1 MVNQQKELPRRLARQ
16 NGDYYLVSV
25 TAKTL
30 KISGGTQKT
39 PSPHAA
45 KPGFLAKHS
54 LQFAVKNGKIIM
66 MRSKVPR
73 KKRRTQAQLQERTAI
88 LTFRLKS

>member
-1 MVNQQKELPRRLARQ
+1 MVNQQIELPRRPARQ

-30 KISGGTQKT
+30 KISGGTQKM

-54 LQFAVKNGKIIM
+54 LQFAVKNG
-66 MRSKVPR
+66 
-73 KKRRTQAQLQERTAI
+73 
-88 LTFRLKS
+88 